1 MAKNFNFEDIKDKFQ
16 YRKRLVSSIRTQDFE
31 RFIKDFSF
39 PYLEDDL
46 MCFLVEEGGLTKY
59 SKDQYLKYLRY
70 LLRDDK
76 YFGDMNKEVIEN
88 EISLAEIVVLL
99 PCIFSVDKKHDL
111 GKKTIELICNRLAKK
126 AENKGDIRNARS
138 ALRKYSLFLE
148 QCDVYKKIP
157 NINDKIKGLLQS
169 ITAKEPFT
177 YDYKELCDKL
187 SFSMWTQDRLKQ
199 SEKGICYPIRLIG
212 SLLTKKEKNSLMKS
226 CIDNIRIYRK
236 KGETPEY
243 YTVRQ
248 LSYHNWKLLL
258 KGGNVILF
266 KGKDDTEKVYDC
278 RQEELKAYVGSDI
291 SIEHEYSIANILEDD
306 TKSFP
311 HLTKLSELIWE
322 ICDNSNPKIS
332 VNNANA
338 KRIYDLL
345 KEKKMEDLNRLKEN
359 VVDDLKRILHDTNI
373 NLSLMNTVKNSRLG
387 KHEIYRLNS
396 TSG

>member
-1 MAKNFNFEDIKDKFQ
+1 MGKNFNFNDVKPQLVNKM
-16 YRKRLVSSIRTQDFE
+16 RLVKRLGNTEFE
-31 RFIKDFSF
+31 TFYNGFSF
-39 PYLEDDL
+39 PYRLDEL
-46 MCFLVEEGGLTKY
+46 KNFLVEDERLRLTKY
-59 SKDQYLKYLRY
+59 SMYQYLKYLRY
-70 LLRDDK
+70 LLRGDK
-76 YFGDMNKEVIEN
+76 YFDYMKQEVIEN
-88 EISLAEIVVLL
+88 EYIHISLAEIVVLL
-99 PCIFSVDKKHDL
+99 PCIFSVDTKHDL
-111 GKKTIELICNRLAKK
+111 GKKTIELLCSRLAKK

-212 SLLTKKEKNSLMKS
+212 SLLTKKEKDSLMKS

-266 KGKDDTEKVYDC
+266 KGKDDTEIVYDC
-278 RQEELKAYVGSDI
+278 EGEKLKAYVGSDI

-345 KEKKMEDLNRLKEN
+345 KEKKMKDLNRLKEN
-359 VVDDLKRILHDTNI
+359 VVEELKKILYDTNI
-373 NLSLMNTVKNSRLG
+373 KLSLMNTAKNSRKG
-387 KHEIYRLNS
+387 KHD
-396 TSG
+396 